1 MTMRLVA
8 EDGNAY
14 PWPANPREQ
23 YSVMLPAAK
32 TIDAIIV
39 PPAGAGGGVTR
50 YPIYDR
56 RLNLSNDGAPDGGM
70 LAFLDVGGGGSAP
83 VFTSIPV
90 TTATQNVP
98 YSYTLTA
105 SDADGGVLSYSL
117 VTRPA
122 GMNIDGISGLI
133 TWTPGSA
140 QVGTQAVMA
149 RVTDPTGLFATQ
161 PFSIVVADANDPP
174 VANNNAYSLIQGGI
188 LNVAAPGVLA
198 NDSDPDAGDTLT
210 AVNFSAASNGTLTP
224 NASGDGGFSFTAAT
238 TGTKTFTY
246 QARDS
251 SGATSNVATVS
262 IAVNANRAPV
272 ALDDT
277 YSAPVR
283 RSTPPY
289 VARILTVLANDSDP
303 DTAVDPTNIINPASV
318 TITTAPNKGGTVA
331 VNPDGTLSYTPRLN
345 FRGTEVFKYR
355 VRDNLNAQ
363 SNAATVRVNLQ

>member
-1 MTMRLVA
+1 
-8 EDGNAY
+8 
-14 PWPANPREQ
+14 
-23 YSVMLPAAK
+23 
-32 TIDAIIV
+32 
-39 PPAGAGGGVTR
+39 
-50 YPIYDR
+50 
-56 RLNLSNDGAPDGGM
+56 
-70 LAFLDVGGGGSAP
+70 
-83 VFTSIPV
+83 
-90 TTATQNVP
+90 
-98 YSYTLTA
+98 
-105 SDADGGVLSYSL
+105 
-117 VTRPA
+117 
-122 GMNIDGISGLI
+122 
-133 TWTPGSA
+133 
-140 QVGTQAVMA
+140 
-149 RVTDPTGLFATQ
+149 
-161 PFSIVVADANDPP
+161 